1 MKDRIIKNPRITEK
15 GSMLMESNV
24 YVFDIEKNA
33 NKNEVKKA
41 IFSIYK
47 VKPVKVNIVKVEE
60 KKIMTRGKV
69 GVKSGGKKALVYL
82 KAGDKI
88 EFI

>member
-1 MKDRIIKNPRITEK
+1 MKERIIKNPRITEK

-24 YVFDIEKNA
+24 YVFDVEKNA

-82 KAGDKI
+82 ETGDKI